1 MTEQAPSG
9 FMRRP
14 YWHEAHAPNVGQ
26 APLPLPERVDVCIVG
41 AGYTGTIAALALARS
56 GATVALLDREAPG
69 WGASTRNG
77 GLFHPGLKWGRA
89 SLVRKYGPELGDAVF
104 RDGVEAFFTA
114 ERFVLDNGFDCD
126 YRRSGYCVLA
136 WSPRHLP
143 GLRAEAD
150 EYDEVGLTAHMVEG
164 AALQAEVGTTYYPG
178 ALVVEESAMIH
189 PARYYG
195 AVLASARAS
204 GVQVL
209 GATPAQ
215 AVERDGADRVVVT
228 DRGRIRAGAVL
239 IATNG
244 YTDGLVPWLQ
254 RRVMP
259 IGSYIVA
266 TEPMSEEL
274 AASISPRGR
283 TFFDSKN
290 FLYYWHVN
298 AERRLI
304 FGGRASFVPTSVDR
318 TAAILS
324 RAMKLV
330 HPQAAGLKIE
340 YAWGGNVGFTFDRLP
355 HLGEHE
361 GIHYALGYCGSGL
374 ALGTS
379 FALKIAERM
388 GRRADTAYEPSP
400 FERIPFPAAP
410 VTPFVYQGR
419 PWFLP
424 VVGEW
429 FRLSDR
435 LARRGAGDMA
445 QPRGAA

>member
-1 MTEQAPSG
+1 MTDQGPTG
-9 FMRRP
+9 YLRRP
-14 YWHEAHAPNVGQ
+14 YWHNAHAP
-26 APLPLPERVDVCIVG
+26 APGTARDPLPERVDVCVVG
-41 AGYTGTIAALALARS
+41 AGYTGTIAALTLARG
-56 GATVALLDREAPG
+56 GAKVAVLDRHAPG

-77 GLFHPGLKWGRA
+77 GIFHPGLKWGRK
-89 SLVRKYGPELGDAVF
+89 SLVRKYGPELGESVF
-104 RDGVEAFFTA
+104 RAGIEAFFTA
-114 ERFVLDNGFDCD
+114 EQFVTDSAFECD
-126 YRRSGYCVLA
+126 YRRSGYGVLA
-136 WSPRHLP
+136 WSDKHLP
-143 GLRAEAD
+143 GLRAELD
-150 EYDEVGLTAHMVEG
+150 EYSTAGLRARVVEG
-164 AALQAEVGTTYYPG
+164 PELQEEVGTTYYPG
-178 ALVVEESAMIH
+178 ALIVEDSGMIH
-189 PARYYG
+189 PAKYYG
-195 AVLASARAS
+195 AVLAAARAA

-209 GATPAQ
+209 GETPAQ

-228 DRGRIRAGAVL
+228 ERGRVRAGAVL

-244 YTDGLVPWLQ
+244 YTDGVVPWLQ

-274 AASISPRGR
+274 AHSISPRGR

-304 FGGRASFVPTSVDR
+304 FGGRASFAPTSVDR

-324 RAMKLV
+324 RALKLV

-379 FALKIAERM
+379 FALKIAERI
-388 GRRADTAYEPSP
+388 RRGAESAYEPSP

-410 VTPFVYQGR
+410 IVPFVYRGR

-424 VVGEW
+424 LAGEW
-429 FRLSDR
+429 FRLADR
-435 LARRGAGDMA
+435 LARRGTQVPA
-445 QPRGAA
+445 

>member
-1 MTEQAPSG
+1 MTQQEIAGYQ
-9 FMRRP
+9 RRP
-14 YWHEAHAPNVGQ
+14 YWHDAHAP
-26 APLPLPERVDVCIVG
+26 ASATSPPALPERVDVCVIG
-41 AGYTGTIAALALARS
+41 AGYTGTIAALSLARG
-56 GATVALLDREAPG
+56 GASVALLDKHAPG

-77 GLFHPGLKWGRA
+77 GIFHPGLKWGRT
-89 SLVRKYGPELGDAVF
+89 SLVKKYGQELGESVF
-104 RDGVEAFFTA
+104 RGGVEAFFTA
-114 ERFVLDNGFDCD
+114 ERFVNDNAFECD
-126 YRRSGYCVLA
+126 YRRSGYGVLA
-136 WSPRHLP
+136 WSAKHLP
-143 GLRAEAD
+143 ALRAELD
-150 EYDEVGLTAHMVEG
+150 EYANAGLTARVVEG
-164 AALQAEVGTTYYPG
+164 PELQQEVGTTYYPG
-178 ALVVEESAMIH
+178 ALIVEESGMIH
-189 PARYYG
+189 PAKYYAG
-195 AVLASARAS
+195 VLAGARAA

-209 GATPAQ
+209 GETPAQ
-215 AVERDGADRVVVT
+215 TIERDGTDRVVVT
-228 DRGRIRAGAVL
+228 ERGRIRAGAVL
-239 IATNG
+239 VATNG
-244 YTDGLVPWLQ
+244 YTDGVVPWLQ

-266 TEPMSEEL
+266 TEPMSEAL

-324 RAMKLV
+324 RALKLV

-379 FALKIAERM
+379 FALKIAEKI
-388 GRRADTAYEPSP
+388 GHGTETAYEPSP
-400 FERIPFPAAP
+400 FELIPFPAAP
-410 VTPFVYQGR
+410 VFPFVYQKR

-424 VVGEW
+424 LAGEW
-429 FRLSDR
+429 FRLADR
-435 LARRGAGDMA
+435 WARRGTPASA
-445 QPRGAA
+445 